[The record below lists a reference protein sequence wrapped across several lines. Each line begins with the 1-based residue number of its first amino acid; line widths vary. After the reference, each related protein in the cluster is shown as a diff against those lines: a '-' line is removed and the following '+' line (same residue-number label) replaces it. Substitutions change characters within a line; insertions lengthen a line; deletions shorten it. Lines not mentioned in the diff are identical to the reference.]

1 MQLLAGLQFDFCY
14 IIKTRVGFE
23 IAEMTRFLKYFS
35 SYLFVLVI
43 NLKILENSQEYIY
56 SEDNSEDIFYKTV
69 SWEVINVEFLSNDL
83 PVNNSAIVVK
93 WKHLKL
99 LYSSKEMYWINS
111 QSKTWYIW
119 NSWNTL
125 YHFLNMQLVF

>member
-14 IIKTRVGFE
+14 IIKIRVGFE

-69 SWEVINVEFLSNDL
+69 TWEVINVEFLSSDL

-125 YHFLNMQLVF
+125 YHFLYMQLVF

>member
-1 MQLLAGLQFDFCY
+1 MQLLAGLQFDVCY

-43 NLKILENSQEYIY
+43 NLKILENSQENVY

-69 SWEVINVEFLSNDL
+69 TREVINVEFLSSDL
-83 PVNNSAIVVK
+83 PVNNSAIIVK
-93 WKHLKL
+93 
-99 LYSSKEMYWINS
+99 
-111 QSKTWYIW
+111 
-119 NSWNTL
+119 
-125 YHFLNMQLVF
+125 